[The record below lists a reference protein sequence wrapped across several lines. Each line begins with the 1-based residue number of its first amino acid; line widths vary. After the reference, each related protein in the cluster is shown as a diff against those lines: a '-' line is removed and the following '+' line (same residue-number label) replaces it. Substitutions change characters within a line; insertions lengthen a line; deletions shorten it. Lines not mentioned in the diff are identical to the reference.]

1 MARIFITPREID
13 FISDLT
19 KEITKDVR
27 DQKIYYYRVRN
38 DITNVHDVYEEAPEK
53 VFDPPIELQAM
64 VDWSPE
70 ETRTNRFGSEE
81 FKTIEV
87 YVQMRDLID
96 RGFEVEAGD
105 YFSYG
110 SIFFEITSHVFISNI
125 FGQVEYKTGIKITG
139 KQARKDLIK
148 TAPIGPT
155 TEGELEGDS
164 IQSEFVQQR
173 GEAENKLGKTGDKRA
188 LIDKGVLD
196 KPLTGPREVSD
207 AGDSG
212 SGSSSFY
219 DE

>member
-110 SIFFEITSHVFISNI
+110 SIFFEITSVVVDKTI
-125 FGQVEYKTGIKITG
+125 FGQIEHKTGFKITG
-139 KQARKDLIK
+139 KQARQGQIDKF
-148 TAPIGPT
+148 AFGPT
-155 TEGELEGDS
+155 SEDNPEPDAVQTEFEQKRGFEENSEG
-164 IQSEFVQQR
+164 
-173 GEAENKLGKTGDKRA
+173 ATGDKRA
-188 LIDKGVLD
+188 LIENGKLET
-196 KPLTGPREVSD
+196 PEEGPRKVKKESE
-207 AGDSG
+207 S
-212 SGSSSFY
+212 SIESSFY
-219 DE
+219 GD